1 MRRLFAFFLIRFHRH
16 PCVASRSS
24 LRPRSQKYPKI
35 FSLSNEHV
43 ALNFSVTPN
52 ARIPTMSRM
61 ATFTQS
67 KKSSAP
73 PCTDLLARTSRLLL
87 VTQEDTERFES
98 LIEEFKRTT
107 GSTTELD
114 QTEAAALCLWL
125 MWQTNAAA
133 DKSRQG
139 ISTRRVSPLELEEA
153 NKLLERLQANR
164 IRRQKHKRWLKDS
177 TARIEKMNAQTV
189 LLKARTAKLKGQN
202 A

>member
-1 MRRLFAFFLIRFHRH
+1 
-16 PCVASRSS
+16 
-24 LRPRSQKYPKI
+24 
-35 FSLSNEHV
+35 
-43 ALNFSVTPN
+43 
-52 ARIPTMSRM
+52 M